1 MDQAWIPSVP
11 LDLQTSNAPITLNV
25 STGPGRA
32 PPMSITTFTSYAPS
46 SVRLPAAFVG
56 DFSLNQGYGWQRPV
70 VHFDAEHDPAGRALR
85 IAGLDDRSVSGDVR
99 ARDAVPPPGQY
110 WLPKGQVNMRSTNGD
125 IDLYV

>member
-110 WLPKGQVNMRSTNGD
+110 WLPKGKVNMRSTNGD